1 MLCSAKITG
10 AFWFEIGIGMWG
22 AKIWQRRD
30 LVEGLMR
37 ALVVSG
43 QQQIKSQDQISLAD
57 IVWPI
62 AKYDVVIIDL
72 LKFAIF
78 ISEQFFFIEH
88 RWPMTLTDAKTRG

>member
-1 MLCSAKITG
+1 
-10 AFWFEIGIGMWG
+10 MWG

-43 QQQIKSQDQISLAD
+43 QQQLRSQDQYSLAD

-62 AKYDVVIIDL
+62 AKYDVVI
-72 LKFAIF
+72 FN
-78 ISEQFFFIEH
+78 
-88 RWPMTLTDAKTRG
+88 